1 MQIALAIFFKS
12 QEKNG
17 TLVKRR
23 RHQTTKFSD
32 GKKRREKMGR
42 NSKTFLWKNL
52 KRDKKSLQPADLK
65 TKEIKR
71 GKRLTSPRLSILERV
86 GCEEYKKI

>member
-1 MQIALAIFFKS
+1 
-12 QEKNG
+12 
-17 TLVKRR
+17 
-23 RHQTTKFSD
+23 
-32 GKKRREKMGR
+32 MGR